1 MVQETALA
9 SDAEVQYVP
18 DVICPSCSEIIQI
31 PLPTYSWYR
40 GEVGCKTCQS
50 KVSVKIGDWGPRGA
64 GSSGRVPHTTPF
76 GNNSGGG
83 GILLEQ
89 PVLVRPGS
97 RIPPILVQS
106 MESSVIPEILRSV
119 MRSAIGHYERRDYP
133 DAAVRCRYMIQE
145 VLMAQGT
152 AEDRTAVMITKAKE
166 TGTITDLVEPL
177 CRAVVALGNRGAHP
191 PDDPGEP
198 VTMTRNDALLAIAM
212 SAKVLRH
219 FYLD

>member
-50 KVSVKIGDWGPRGA
+50 KVSVKIGDWGT
-64 GSSGRVPHTTPF
+64 SSLGVRVPHTTPF

-89 PVLVRPGS
+89 PVLVRPGR
-97 RIPPILVQS
+97 RIPPSLVQG
-106 MESSVIPEILRSV
+106 MESSAIAEPLRRA
-119 MRSAIGHYERRDYP
+119 MRTAIRHYERRDYP

-145 VLMAQGT
+145 VLMTQGT
-152 AEDRTAVMITKAKE
+152 EEDRPAVMISKAKE

-198 VTMTRNDALLAIAM
+198 VTVTRNDALLAIAM

>member
-18 DVICPSCSEIIQI
+18 DVICPSCSEIIHL
-31 PLPTYSWYR
+31 PLPTYSWYQ

-50 KVSVKIGDWGPRGA
+50 TVSVKIGEWGEWGA
-64 GSSGRVPHTTPF
+64 GPIVPRTIPF
-76 GNNSGGG
+76 RNNSGG

-89 PVLVRPGS
+89 PVLVRPGR
-97 RIPPILVQS
+97 RIPTSLVQG
-106 MESSVIPEILRSV
+106 MESSAISEPLRRA
-119 MRSAIGHYERRDYP
+119 MRTAIRHYERGDYP

-145 VLMAQGT
+145 VLMTQGT
-152 AEDRTAVMITKAKE
+152 EEDRPAVMISKAKE
-166 TGTITDLVEPL
+166 TGRITDLVEPL

-198 VTMTRNDALLAIAM
+198 VTVTRNDALLAIAM
-212 SAKVLRH
+212 SAKVLRN